1 MAHLFCFPQE
11 HQNLGVTSYLADSE
25 GNLSLVFMSLDVIT
39 IKPQHHHQHP
49 HGILHETFIPSPK
62 PAWLHVI
69 KNQILGLH
77 LKVFYIL
84 APTYLSSHFSRIHM

>member
-39 IKPQHHHQHP
+39 IKPQQ
-49 HGILHETFIPSPK
+49 SP
-62 PAWLHVI
+62 PAS
-69 KNQILGLH
+69 
-77 LKVFYIL
+77 
-84 APTYLSSHFSRIHM
+84 TRDTS